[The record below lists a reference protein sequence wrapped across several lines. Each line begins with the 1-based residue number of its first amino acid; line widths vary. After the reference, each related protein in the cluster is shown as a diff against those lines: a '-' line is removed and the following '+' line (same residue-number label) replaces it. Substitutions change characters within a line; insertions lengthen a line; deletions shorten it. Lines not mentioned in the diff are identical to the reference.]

1 LGEDVP
7 LTDMPVLMH
16 RVAAQL
22 DPDPG
27 RVIAQLYLPGEE
39 LRAGRSRAGAV
50 VERVLALSDAEVE
63 RLAADLMRDF
73 AHRHRDYVGML
84 TANASTVSARVRRS
98 DAVMTGSRA
107 LLLGASFTAEFAI
120 EGAALCNPSAV
131 AHPDQSGLAPGQLRV
146 ALSVRSIG
154 EGHLSSIGF
163 AEATIGPGD
172 QWVFTPRTTPVV
184 AGVSAVAGWQRGHL
198 RAVLADEGLVSELAY
213 VVLAGLPE
221 EFTGPE
227 LQRALLRAPADLV
240 SRQGGAETL
249 TLLQRLVASSYQVT
263 FPDDIDLSQQVL
275 MPSAAEERNG
285 IEDARFVRV
294 VEPDGTSEY
303 RATYTAYDGYKIAP
317 RVLTSPDLRRFRA
330 HRLAGPAARNKG
342 MALFPRRIAG
352 RHWALARSDG
362 ENTFVAS
369 SADGFIW
376 GDPHLIQPPSASW
389 EILQVGNCGSPIE
402 TDRGW
407 LVLTHGVGPMRTYV
421 IGAVL
426 LDLDDPT
433 RLVARLEQ
441 PLLSGGPD
449 EREGY
454 VPNVVYS
461 CGGLVHDGR
470 LWLPYAIAD
479 QRIQVAYAELD
490 AVLDAMTPVP

>member
-1 LGEDVP
+1 
-7 LTDMPVLMH
+7 MH
-16 RVAAQL
+16 RVAGGL
-22 DPDPG
+22 DPDPA

-50 VERVLALSDAEVE
+50 VERVQALSDAEVE
-63 RLAADLMRDF
+63 RLAAGLMRDF
-73 AHRHRDYVGML
+73 AHRHRDYVGLL
-84 TANASTVSARVRRS
+84 TANASMVSARVRRS
-98 DAVMTGSRA
+98 GPAITGPRA
-107 LLLGASFTAEFAI
+107 LVLGASFTAEFAI

-163 AEATIGPGD
+163 AEAMIGPGA
-172 QWVFTPRTTPVV
+172 QWVFSPRTSPVV
-184 AGVSAVAGWQRGHL
+184 AGVSTPAGWQRGQL

-213 VVLAGLPE
+213 VVLSGLPD
-221 EFTGPE
+221 EFTGAE
-227 LQRALLRAPADLV
+227 LERALARAPADLV
-240 SRQGGAETL
+240 SRQGGPETL
-249 TLLQRLVASSYQVT
+249 TLLHRLVASAYEVT
-263 FPDDIDLSQQVL
+263 FPDAVELSQQVL
-275 MPSAAEERNG
+275 MPSAAEESNG

-294 VEPDGTSEY
+294 VEPDATVEY
-303 RATYTAYDGYKIAP
+303 RATYTAYDGRKIAP

-362 ENTFVAS
+362 ENTFVATS
-369 SADGFIW
+369 EDGFSW
-376 GDPHLIQPPSASW
+376 GEPHLVQPPSAPW
-389 EILQVGNCGSPIE
+389 EILQIGNCGSPIE

-421 IGAVL
+421 ISAVL

-433 RLVARLEQ
+433 RLIARLDQ
-441 PLLSGGPD
+441 PLLSGAPE

-461 CGGLVHDGR
+461 CGGLLHDGR
-470 LWLPYAIAD
+470 LWVPYAIAD
-479 QRIQVAYAELD
+479 QSIRVAYADLD
-490 AVLDAMTPVP
+490 AVLDAMTPIT

>member
-1 LGEDVP
+1 MPLTDVP
-7 LTDMPVLMH
+7 LLMH
-16 RVAAQL
+16 RAAAEL
-22 DPDPG
+22 DPDPA

-50 VERVLALSDAEVE
+50 VERVLALSDDEAEQ
-63 RLAADLMRDF
+63 LASGLLRDF
-73 AHRHRDYVGML
+73 AHRHRDYVEML
-84 TANASTVSARVRRS
+84 TANASIISARVGDS
-98 DAVMTGSRA
+98 ASAMTGPRA
-107 LLLGASFTAEFAI
+107 LVLGASFTAEFAL

-131 AHPDQSGLAPGQLRV
+131 VHPDQGGLAPGQLRV

-172 QWVFTPRTTPVV
+172 RWVFTPRGNPVV
-184 AGVSAVAGWQRGHL
+184 AGVGTVAGWQREHL
-198 RAVLADEGLVSELAY
+198 RAVLADEGVVSELAY
-213 VVLAGLPE
+213 VVLAGLPD
-221 EFTGPE
+221 EFIGLQ
-227 LQRALLRAPADLV
+227 LQRALAAAPADLV
-240 SRQGGAETL
+240 SRPGGPETL
-249 TLLQRLVASSYQVT
+249 AQLRRLVASAYEVR
-263 FPDDIDLSQQVL
+263 FPDDVDLSQQVL
-275 MPSAAEERNG
+275 MPSAAEESNG

-294 VEPDGTSEY
+294 VEPDAPVEY
-303 RATYTAYDGYKIAP
+303 RATYTAYDGNKIAP
-317 RVLTSPDLRRFRA
+317 RVLTSPDLRQFRA

-369 SADGFIW
+369 SVDGFIW
-376 GDPHLIQPPSASW
+376 GEPLLIQPPSASW

-433 RLVARLEQ
+433 RLIARLDQ
-441 PLLSGGPD
+441 PLLSGGAD

-479 QRIQVAYAELD
+479 QRIRVASADLN
-490 AVLDAMTPVP
+490 AILDAMTEVV